1 MKKLTD
7 YLKPNILIIFG
18 ALLFIYYL
26 NFLSY
31 GGAGLGLGITA
42 IIIAAYYLTI
52 GILLVLLG
60 NKLSPMTQKIFGLLA
75 VTLFAVFMFVY
86 FLLTTIQGSD
96 FMGPTAW
103 TIKILSMVASLAFVV
118 IYIISVFSD
127 KPVLFRFA
135 YLFSLIFVLALLL
148 DLLFDVG
155 GDSRELGKI
164 DVLLVVIYSVYTFYL
179 FSSIKK
185 AEDAPKEEQES
196 EQ

>member
-42 IIIAAYYLTI
+42 VIIAAYYLVI
-52 GILLVLLG
+52 GILLVLIG
-60 NKLSPMTQKIFGLLA
+60 NKLSPTTQKVFGLLG
-75 VTLFAVFMFVY
+75 VTLFAIFMFVS
-86 FLLTTIQGSD
+86 FLLTTIQAAD

-103 TIKILSMVASLAFVV
+103 VIKILSMVASLAFAV
-118 IYIISVFSD
+118 IYIISVFYN
-127 KPVLFRFA
+127 KPIVLRFA
-135 YLFSLIFVLALLL
+135 YLFALIFVLALLL

-155 GDSRELGKI
+155 GDSRVLGNI
-164 DVLLVVIYSVYTFYL
+164 DVLLVVIYCVYTFYL
-179 FSSIKK
+179 FSSINK
-185 AEDAPKEEQES
+185 AEDAPKQKGAEE
-196 EQ
+196 